1 MTDVGSRLDHVGLA
15 VADLPAAVAWFCD
28 VFGLV
33 PELTL
38 RVEALD
44 LSIEMLLHPGYGYRL
59 ELLYRPGSAADGKPG
74 TPAEAALREGYGHV
88 AFDVT
93 DLDAAYDRAVT
104 RGARP
109 VMPPGLSPE
118 PGVRMAFVADP
129 EGNLIELL
137 HRPGL
142 TNPSVRASVRQDRA
156 ADTPPAA
163 GGAQHENRLTPGPAK
178 ETA

>member
-1 MTDVGSRLDHVGLA
+1 MADQAGIVARLDHAGLA
-15 VADLPAAVAWFCD
+15 VADLEAAVSWFCD

-44 LSIEMLLHPGYGYRL
+44 LNIEMLIHPVHGYRL
-59 ELLYRPGSAADGKPG
+59 ELLHRPGSRGSRKPG
-74 TPAEAALREGYGHV
+74 TPAEAALREGYGHL

-93 DLDAAYDRAVT
+93 DLDAGYDRAVA

-109 VMPPGLSPE
+109 VMPPGPSPE

-137 HRPGL
+137 HRP
-142 TNPSVRASVRQDRA
+142 RQQDLPA
-156 ADTPPAA
+156 PAAA
-163 GGAQHENRLTPGPAK
+163 GGSVRRQQ
-178 ETA
+178 

>member
-1 MTDVGSRLDHVGLA
+1 MVEVGVRFDHVGLT
-15 VADLPAAVAWFCD
+15 VADLAAEASWFCD

-44 LSIEMLLHPGYGYRL
+44 LSIEMLVHPAYRYRL
-59 ELLYRPGSAADGKPG
+59 ELLHRPGSTARGKPV

-93 DLDAAYDRAVT
+93 DLDAAYERAVA

-109 VMPPGLSPE
+109 VMPPGPSPE
-118 PGVRMAFVADP
+118 AGVRMAFVADP
-129 EGNLIELL
+129 EGNLVELL
-137 HRPGL
+137 HRSSPPG
-142 TNPSVRASVRQDRA
+142 
-156 ADTPPAA
+156 
-163 GGAQHENRLTPGPAK
+163 GPAR
-178 ETA
+178 

>member
-1 MTDVGSRLDHVGLA
+1 MADQAATAARLDHVGLA
-15 VADLPAAVAWFCD
+15 VADLEAAVSWYCD

-44 LSIEMLLHPGYGYRL
+44 LSIEMLIHPSYGYRL
-59 ELLYRPGSAADGKPG
+59 ELLHRPGSGAGGKPG
-74 TPAEAALREGYGHV
+74 TPGEAALREGYGHM

-93 DLDAAYDRAVT
+93 DLDAGYNRAIA

-109 VMPPGLSPE
+109 VMPPGPSPE

-129 EGNLIELL
+129 EGNLVELL
-137 HRPGL
+137 HR
-142 TNPSVRASVRQDRA
+142 
-156 ADTPPAA
+156 
-163 GGAQHENRLTPGPAK
+163 AQN
-178 ETA
+178 